1 VIPLP
6 AHSADFVCS
15 KELPANQLASARA
28 RRFLREVL
36 TGRLSS
42 TATPPGQD
50 PIPAPGTVP
59 QGLVDNAVLLVSEL
73 VTNAVVYAGTDIDV
87 VCRLERHPD
96 AAVAVVVEV
105 ADRHPSRGVRGA
117 AEARHGEPG
126 YGLQLVSALSQAW
139 GVTYRRSEKRVWFRL
154 ESSSAEPGFLGADA
168 TPARTGETGAPGTAP
183 PGDAGPPEH
192 LAPSHGYAAEWVD
205 RGGPSFLAETSELLA
220 GQLDPGMVA
229 ALAAQLLVPRLA
241 DWCGIWLRTQGG
253 GLKLSRVWHVD
264 EKRIVALREER
275 RGHALALAGERRV

>member
-1 VIPLP
+1 M
-6 AHSADFVCS
+6 
-15 KELPANQLASARA
+15 
-28 RRFLREVL
+28 REVL
-36 TGRLSS
+36 TGRMPS

-87 VCRLERHPD
+87 VCRLERHPN

-117 AEARHGEPG
+117 ADARHGEPG

-154 ESSSAEPGFLGADA
+154 ESSSVEPGPSKEA
-168 TPARTGETGAPGTAP
+168 TPPRTGETGAPGTVQAA
-183 PGDAGPPEH
+183 PGDVRPPEEQER
-192 LAPSHGYAAEWVD
+192 SHRYAAEWVD
-205 RGGPSFLAETSELLA
+205 RSGPSFLAETSELLA
-220 GQLDPGMVA
+220 GQLDQGMVA
-229 ALAAQLLVPRLA
+229 AL
-241 DWCGIWLRTQGG
+241 
-253 GLKLSRVWHVD
+253 
-264 EKRIVALREER
+264 
-275 RGHALALAGERRV
+275 